1 MADSNTSLDFS
12 NLENLL
18 QDKVHPVEDRQKK
31 NELFKAFLSE
41 VLSETLQS
49 PEIENIG
56 KYSFEIRE
64 VNITEEFESLV
75 DRNGGSGKINSEDKV
90 YSSMLNGERLF
101 LFTDKWFDN
110 LGLIRHDQKYDLA
123 YLHDLKYFTTVL
135 AVNFEKAFI
144 RVSCWKN
151 QDSRKKIL
159 SNKKSTSFIGQNSI
173 DLKTDDMK
181 QMGYFA
187 KFEIRSNANVYTDPF
202 QIWISGKL
210 MEQINL
216 EPLQVLRMIN
226 GMDIFD
232 MTPEEYEQWQK
243 EISDLI
249 TEDLIKE
256 IEKKSTGKIKRSSSG
271 NITRLYREIIMKKN
285 ALYIHGFMGNPK
297 GGTFETLKKTLTK
310 WNIHSIPFPDLH
322 TDVKKTQCLIRDYC
336 KSEKVDLLIGASLG
350 AFYVLQYEEI
360 IDKLVINPC
369 LYPSIEIPKLRDRST
384 GNPIILSDKVLAD
397 FREMEK
403 YKDIPEEQ
411 KRRSFGIF
419 AKDDELFHF
428 KDSFDKLFQY
438 KEDFYQNSILIKGHH
453 SIEEEYLADGLK
465 QAEKYF

>member
-12 NLENLL
+12 NSENLL
-18 QDKVHPVEDRQKK
+18 QDKVYPVEDRQKK

-41 VLSETLQS
+41 VLSRTLQS

-101 LFTDKWFDN
+101 LFTDKRFDN
-110 LGLIRHDQKYDLA
+110 LGLIRHDQQYDLA

-144 RVSCWKN
+144 RVSCRQN
-151 QDSRKKIL
+151 QDSGKKIL

-216 EPLQVLRMIN
+216 EPLQILRLSN
-226 GMDIFD
+226 EPDIFD
-232 MTPEEYEQWQK
+232 MTPEEYEQFLK
-243 EISDLI
+243 RIMLM
-249 TEDLIKE
+249 EDQIKA
-256 IEKKSTGKIKRSSSG
+256 IEKKALKRLR
-271 NITRLYREIIMKKN
+271 NPRRRLS
-285 ALYIHGFMGNPK
+285 L
-297 GGTFETLKKTLTK
+297 
-310 WNIHSIPFPDLH
+310 
-322 TDVKKTQCLIRDYC
+322 RDYI
-336 KSEKVDLLIGASLG
+336 EK
-350 AFYVLQYEEI
+350 
-360 IDKLVINPC
+360 
-369 LYPSIEIPKLRDRST
+369 
-384 GNPIILSDKVLAD
+384 
-397 FREMEK
+397 
-403 YKDIPEEQ
+403 
-411 KRRSFGIF
+411 
-419 AKDDELFHF
+419 
-428 KDSFDKLFQY
+428 
-438 KEDFYQNSILIKGHH
+438 
-453 SIEEEYLADGLK
+453 
-465 QAEKYF
+465 